1 LNQEASM
8 SEVPSTPDETDVT
21 MSGGAV
27 YDGAYTL
34 LIADFSDTGTAQDAY
49 EALKSVEDGRHV
61 QIEGVI
67 VVKRAT
73 DGQLEI
79 QKATDHTTRR
89 GLKWGV
95 VGGAVLGLI
104 FPPTIL
110 ASAAVLGA
118 AGAAA
123 GKVGQLH
130 HRSELSDELES
141 AVEPGHSAIVALVS
155 DPAVVELRR
164 ALAMADAIVESA
176 VDHVVAQD
184 VKAAAKEAEEAEE
197 AAAGAS
203 ADGSEKQGEP
213 ERTDT

>member
-1 LNQEASM
+1 M
-8 SEVPSTPDETDVT
+8 SEVPNTPDEADVT

-34 LIADFSDTGTAQDAY
+34 LIAEFSDTRTAQDAY
-49 EALKSVEDGRHV
+49 EALKEVEDGRHV

-67 VVKRAT
+67 VVKRTA

-89 GLKWGV
+89 GLTWGV

-130 HRSELSDELES
+130 HRSELSHELEN

-164 ALAMADAIVESA
+164 ALATADAIVESA

-197 AAAGAS
+197 AGAVAGAS